1 MGGWDGDGDG
11 DWGSA
16 RLTARADN
24 SPRGGF
30 HPGFRV
36 RFGAGFFS
44 RDRAMK
50 MAMTMTRER
59 YHALRALGLKLD
71 LTRGQPGDD
80 NFDLSNAMLTIVDD
94 KSLVTPSGVSL
105 RNYPGGIAG
114 LKEARELFAPV
125 LGVEPSEIIV
135 GNNASLSLLG
145 QVLMW
150 AMLRGVP
157 GSMAPWCKG
166 EAKVI
171 VTVPGYDRHFLM
183 LERLGFTMV
192 PVGMNS
198 DGPDIAAIE
207 QLVASDASVKGLLC
221 VPTYSN
227 PTGDT
232 TSQAVADR
240 LGRMQTA
247 APDFTIFADDAYAV
261 HHLDGTPPV
270 HPDLLGA
277 AKKAGNPTRVIL
289 FGSTSKITFAGAGV
303 SFLAGSKETVGW
315 IGELMGTQ
323 MITPNKVEQY
333 RHVLFLGRY
342 PGGIGG
348 IMKAHAKLLAPKF
361 AVVDEVLSRELGG
374 KNLAR
379 WTKPKG
385 GYFISLDIEKPVASQ
400 VVRLAKE
407 AGVALTP
414 AGATYPFGKDPND
427 RNIRISPTRPPVDQV
442 RKAMEVVAVCVQMA
456 SSTEG

>member
-1 MGGWDGDGDG
+1 MGHVK
-11 DWGSA
+11 
-16 RLTARADN
+16 TAM
-24 SPRGGF
+24 S
-30 HPGFRV
+30 
-36 RFGAGFFS
+36 
-44 RDRAMK
+44 
-50 MAMTMTRER
+50 TTRER
-59 YHALRALGLKLD
+59 YEALRALGLKLD

-94 KSLVTPSGVSL
+94 KALVTPGGVAL

-114 LKEARELFAPV
+114 IKEARELFAPM
-125 LGVEPSEIIV
+125 LGAKPDEVIV
-135 GNNASLSLLG
+135 GNNASLELEG
-145 QVLMW
+145 KALMW
-150 AMLRGVP
+150 AMLKGVP
-157 GSMAPWCKG
+157 NSLAPWCKG
-166 EAKVI
+166 EVKFI

-183 LERLGFTMV
+183 LERLGISMI
-192 PVGMNS
+192 PVAMKA

-207 QLVASDASVKGLLC
+207 KIVASDASVKGLLY

-240 LGRMQTA
+240 LGAMKTA

-261 HHLDGTPPV
+261 HHLDDTPPA

-277 AKKAGNPTRVIL
+277 AKKAGNATRVVL

-303 SFLAGSKETVGW
+303 SFLAGSKETIAW
-315 IGELMGTQ
+315 IGEFMGTQ

-342 PGGIGG
+342 PGGIAG
-348 IMKAHAKLLAPKF
+348 IMKAHRNLLAPKF
-361 AVVDEVLSRELGG
+361 VAVEDILARELGG
-374 KNLAR
+374 KNLAT

-385 GYFISLDIEKPVASQ
+385 GYFVSLDTAKPVASK
-400 VVRLAKE
+400 VVQLAKE

-414 AGATYPFGKDPND
+414 AGATFPFGKDPND

-442 RKAMEVVAVCVQMA
+442 RKAMEVVAVCVQLA
-456 SSTEG
+456 CEQS

>member
-1 MGGWDGDGDG
+1 MAATGVSGLD
-11 DWGSA
+11 
-16 RLTARADN
+16 
-24 SPRGGF
+24 
-30 HPGFRV
+30 
-36 RFGAGFFS
+36 FF
-44 RDRAMK
+44 AAIGQMK
-50 MAMTMTRER
+50 AAMTTTRER
-59 YHALRALGLKLD
+59 YDALRALGLKLD

-80 NFDLSNAMLTIVDD
+80 NFDLSNPMLTVLDD
-94 KSLVTPSGVSL
+94 KSLVTPSGVAL
-105 RNYPGGIAG
+105 RNYPGGIGG
-114 LKEARELFAPV
+114 LKEARDLFAPV
-125 LGVEPSEIIV
+125 LGVAPDEIIV
-135 GNNASLSLLG
+135 GNNASLELEG
-145 QVLMW
+145 KAIMW

-157 GSMAPWCKG
+157 RSPAPWCKG
-166 EAKVI
+166 EVKFI

-183 LERLGFTMV
+183 LEKLGIGMI
-192 PVGMNS
+192 PVAMTA
-198 DGPDIAAIE
+198 DGPDIAAVEKI
-207 QLVASDASVKGLLC
+207 VRSDAGVKGMLY

-240 LGRMQTA
+240 LGSMKTA

-261 HHLDGTPPV
+261 HHLDDSPPP

-303 SFLAGSKETVGW
+303 SFLGASKEIIAWLGD
-315 IGELMGTQ
+315 LLATQ

-342 PGGIGG
+342 PGGISG

-361 AVVDEVLSRELGG
+361 AAVDEILARELGG
-374 KNLAR
+374 KGLAR

-385 GYFISLDIEKPVASQ
+385 GYFVSLDTEKPVASK
-400 VVRLAKE
+400 VVQLAKE

-442 RKAMEVVAVCVQMA
+442 RRAMEVVAVCIELA
-456 SSTEG
+456 ST

>member
-1 MGGWDGDGDG
+1 M
-11 DWGSA
+11 S
-16 RLTARADN
+16 T
-24 SPRGGF
+24 
-30 HPGFRV
+30 
-36 RFGAGFFS
+36 
-44 RDRAMK
+44 
-50 MAMTMTRER
+50 TRER
-59 YHALRALGLKLD
+59 YDALRALGLKLD

-80 NFDLSNAMLTIVDD
+80 NFDISNAMLTIVDD
-94 KSLVTPSGVSL
+94 KALVTPGGVAL

-114 LKEARELFAPV
+114 IKEARELFAPM
-125 LGVEPSEIIV
+125 LGVQPDEIIV
-135 GNNASLSLLG
+135 GNNASLALEG
-145 QVLMW
+145 NVLMW

-157 GSMAPWCKG
+157 GSPAPWCKG
-166 EAKVI
+166 DVKFI

-183 LERLGFTMV
+183 LERLGIAMV
-192 PVGMNS
+192 AVGMNA

-207 QLVASDASVKGLLC
+207 KLVASDPSIKGMLY

-240 LGRMQTA
+240 LGAMKTA

-261 HHLDGTPPV
+261 HHLDDAPPA

-303 SFLAGSKETVGW
+303 SFLAGSKQTIAW
-315 IGELMGTQ
+315 SGELMGTQ
-323 MITPNKVEQY
+323 RITPNKVEQY

-342 PGGIGG
+342 PGGIAGV
-348 IMKAHAKLLAPKF
+348 MKAHAKLLAPKF
-361 AVVDEVLSRELGG
+361 AAVEEVLSKELGG
-374 KNLAR
+374 KGLAR

-385 GYFISLDIEKPVASQ
+385 GYFVSLDTEKAAASK
-400 VVRLAKE
+400 VVQLAKD

-414 AGATYPFGKDPND
+414 AGATYPFGKDPRD
-427 RNIRISPTRPPVDQV
+427 RNIRISPTRPSVDQV
-442 RKAMEVVAVCVQMA
+442 RQAMEVVAVCVQMA
-456 SSTEG
+456 SLAEG

>member
-1 MGGWDGDGDG
+1 MGQMK
-11 DWGSA
+11 SA
-16 RLTARADN
+16 MST
-24 SPRGGF
+24 
-30 HPGFRV
+30 
-36 RFGAGFFS
+36 
-44 RDRAMK
+44 
-50 MAMTMTRER
+50 TRER
-59 YHALRALGLKLD
+59 YDSLRALGLKLD

-80 NFDLSNAMLTIVDD
+80 DFDISNPMLTIVDD
-94 KSLVTPSGVSL
+94 KSLVTPSGVAL

-114 LKEARELFAPV
+114 IKEARELFAPM
-125 LGVEPSEIIV
+125 LGVEPDEVIV
-135 GNNASLSLLG
+135 GNNASLALEG
-145 QVLMW
+145 NVLMW

-157 GSMAPWCKG
+157 RSPAPWCKG
-166 EAKVI
+166 DVKFI

-183 LERLGFTMV
+183 LERLGISMV
-192 PVGMNS
+192 TVGMNA
-198 DGPDIAAIE
+198 DGPDLAAIE
-207 QLVASDASVKGLLC
+207 KLVASDASIKGLLY

-240 LGRMQTA
+240 LGAMKTA

-261 HHLDGTPPV
+261 HHLDDSPPA

-277 AKKAGNPTRVIL
+277 AKKAGNLTRVIL

-303 SFLAGSKETVGW
+303 SFLAGSKETIAW
-315 IGELMGTQ
+315 IGGLMATQ

-342 PGGIGG
+342 PGGIAGV
-348 IMKAHAKLLAPKF
+348 MKAHAKLLAPKF
-361 AVVDEVLSRELGG
+361 AAVEDVLSRELGG
-374 KNLAR
+374 KGLAC

-385 GYFISLDIEKPVASQ
+385 GYFVSLDTEKPVASK
-400 VVRLAKE
+400 VVQLAKQ

-427 RNIRISPTRPPVDQV
+427 RNIRISPTRPPLDQV
-442 RKAMEVVAVCVQMA
+442 KKAMEVVAVCVQLA
-456 SSTEG
+456 SES

>member
-1 MGGWDGDGDG
+1 MK
-11 DWGSA
+11 
-16 RLTARADN
+16 TAM
-24 SPRGGF
+24 S
-30 HPGFRV
+30 
-36 RFGAGFFS
+36 
-44 RDRAMK
+44 
-50 MAMTMTRER
+50 TIRER
-59 YHALRALGLKLD
+59 YDALRALGLKLD

-80 NFDLSNAMLTIVDD
+80 DFDLSNAMLTIVDD
-94 KSLVTPSGVSL
+94 QALVTPSGVSL

-114 LKEARELFAPV
+114 LKEAREMFASV
-125 LGVEPSEIIV
+125 LGVQPDEILV
-135 GNNASLSLLG
+135 GNNASLELEG
-145 QVLMW
+145 KALMW
-150 AMLRGVP
+150 AMLKGVP
-157 GSMAPWCKG
+157 KSPAPWGKG
-166 EAKVI
+166 EVKII

-183 LERLGFTMV
+183 LERLGIGMI
-192 PVGMNS
+192 PVAMTAA
-198 DGPDIAAIE
+198 GPDIAAVEKI
-207 QLVASDASVKGLLC
+207 VASDANVKGMLY

-240 LGRMQTA
+240 LGRMPTA

-261 HHLDGTPPV
+261 HHLDDSPPP

-277 AKKAGNPTRVIL
+277 CKKAGNPTRVIL
-289 FGSTSKITFAGAGV
+289 FGSTSKITFAGGGV
-303 SFLAGSKETVGW
+303 SFLGGSKEIIAW

-342 PGGIGG
+342 PGGIAG

-385 GYFISLDIEKPVASQ
+385 GYFISLDTEKSVASQ
-400 VVRLAKE
+400 VVRLAKD

-414 AGATYPFGKDPND
+414 AGATYPFGKDPSD

-442 RKAMEVVAVCVQMA
+442 RKAMEVVAVCIQLA
-456 SSTEG
+456 SEN

>member
-1 MGGWDGDGDG
+1 M
-11 DWGSA
+11 S
-16 RLTARADN
+16 T
-24 SPRGGF
+24 
-30 HPGFRV
+30 
-36 RFGAGFFS
+36 
-44 RDRAMK
+44 
-50 MAMTMTRER
+50 TRER
-59 YHALRALGLKLD
+59 YDALRALGLKLD

-80 NFDLSNAMLTIVDD
+80 NFDISNAMLTIVDD
-94 KSLVTPSGVSL
+94 KLLVTPGGVAL

-114 LKEARELFAPV
+114 IKEARELFAPM
-125 LGVEPSEIIV
+125 LGVQPDEIIV
-135 GNNASLSLLG
+135 GNNASLALEG
-145 QVLMW
+145 NVLMW

-157 GSMAPWCKG
+157 GSAAPWCKSDV
-166 EAKVI
+166 KFI
-171 VTVPGYDRHFLM
+171 VTAPGYDRHFLM
-183 LERLGFTMV
+183 LERLGIAMV
-192 PVGMNS
+192 TVGMTA

-207 QLVASDASVKGLLC
+207 KLVASDPNIKGMLY

-240 LGRMQTA
+240 LGAMKTA

-261 HHLDGTPPV
+261 HHLDDAPPA

-303 SFLAGSKETVGW
+303 SFLAGSKQTIAW

-342 PGGIGG
+342 PGGIAGV
-348 IMKAHAKLLAPKF
+348 MKAHAKLLAPKF
-361 AVVDEVLSRELGG
+361 AAVEEVLSKELGG
-374 KNLAR
+374 KGLAR

-385 GYFISLDIEKPVASQ
+385 GYFVSLDTEKAAASK
-400 VVRLAKE
+400 VVQLAKD

-427 RNIRISPTRPPVDQV
+427 RNIRISPTRPPLDQV
-442 RKAMEVVAVCVQMA
+442 RKAMEVVAVCVQLA
-456 SSTEG
+456 SE

>member
-1 MGGWDGDGDG
+1 M
-11 DWGSA
+11 S
-16 RLTARADN
+16 T
-24 SPRGGF
+24 
-30 HPGFRV
+30 
-36 RFGAGFFS
+36 
-44 RDRAMK
+44 
-50 MAMTMTRER
+50 TRER
-59 YHALRALGLKLD
+59 YDALRALGLKLD

-80 NFDLSNAMLTIVDD
+80 NFDISNAMLTIVDD
-94 KSLVTPSGVSL
+94 KALVTPGGVAL

-114 LKEARELFAPV
+114 IKEARELFAPM
-125 LGVEPSEIIV
+125 LGVQPDEIIV
-135 GNNASLSLLG
+135 GNNASLALEG
-145 QVLMW
+145 NVLMW

-157 GSMAPWCKG
+157 GSPAPWCKG
-166 EAKVI
+166 DVKFI

-183 LERLGFTMV
+183 LERLGIAMV
-192 PVGMNS
+192 AVGMNA

-207 QLVASDASVKGLLC
+207 KLVASDPSIKGMLY

-240 LGRMQTA
+240 LGAMKTA

-261 HHLDGTPPV
+261 HHLDDAPPA

-303 SFLAGSKETVGW
+303 SFLAGSKQTIAW

-342 PGGIGG
+342 PGGIAGV
-348 IMKAHAKLLAPKF
+348 MKAHAKLLAPKF
-361 AVVDEVLSRELGG
+361 AAVEEVLSKELGG
-374 KNLAR
+374 KGLAR

-385 GYFISLDIEKPVASQ
+385 GYFVSLDTEKAAASK
-400 VVRLAKE
+400 VVQLAKD

-414 AGATYPFGKDPND
+414 AGATYPFGKDPRD
-427 RNIRISPTRPPVDQV
+427 RNIRISPTRPPLDQV
-442 RKAMEVVAVCVQMA
+442 RKAMEVVAVCVQLA
-456 SSTEG
+456 SE

>member
-1 MGGWDGDGDG
+1 M
-11 DWGSA
+11 S
-16 RLTARADN
+16 TI
-24 SPRGGF
+24 
-30 HPGFRV
+30 
-36 RFGAGFFS
+36 
-44 RDRAMK
+44 
-50 MAMTMTRER
+50 RER
-59 YHALRALGLKLD
+59 YDALRALGLKLD

-80 NFDLSNAMLTIVDD
+80 NFDISNAMLTIVDD
-94 KSLVTPSGVSL
+94 KSLVTPSGVAL

-114 LKEARELFAPV
+114 IKEARELFAPM
-125 LGVEPSEIIV
+125 LGVQPDEIIV
-135 GNNASLSLLG
+135 GNNASLALEG
-145 QVLMW
+145 NVLMW

-157 GSMAPWCKG
+157 GSSAPWCKG
-166 EAKVI
+166 DVKFI

-183 LERLGFTMV
+183 LERLGIAMV
-192 PVGMNS
+192 TVGMNA

-207 QLVASDASVKGLLC
+207 KLVASDPSIKGMLY

-240 LGRMQTA
+240 LGAMKTA

-261 HHLDGTPPV
+261 HNLDDAPPA

-303 SFLAGSKETVGW
+303 SFLAGSKKTIAW

-333 RHVLFLGRY
+333 RHVLFLSRF
-342 PGGIGG
+342 PGGIAGV
-348 IMKAHAKLLAPKF
+348 MKAHAKLLAPKF
-361 AVVDEVLSRELGG
+361 AAVEEVLSKELGG
-374 KNLAR
+374 KGLAR

-385 GYFISLDIEKPVASQ
+385 GYFVSLDTEKAAASK
-400 VVRLAKE
+400 VVQLAKD

-427 RNIRISPTRPPVDQV
+427 RNIRLSPTRPPLDQV
-442 RKAMEVVAVCVQMA
+442 RKAMEVVAVCVQLA
-456 SSTEG
+456 SE